1 MFRKLKIDTK
11 LLLLIGLLL
20 LLLAISV
27 VISISG
33 LSTTVHNGEEMAAGN
48 RLRGELLAREVDH
61 LNWSK
66 QVSLFLTDPHVDELT
81 VQLDHTQCA
90 LGKWLYGS
98 GRQEAEALVPGLK
111 EDLKKIELPHQ
122 HLHESAQKIKQVY
135 KTADAQLPQF
145 LTAKEMDHVSWV
157 NKVQQAIITG
167 DKDLNVQFDPTQ
179 CGFGKFLYG
188 QKAEETRRDHPEIGE
203 LLEAL
208 KEPHQQLH
216 HSGKAIAEL
225 LRQGNKQRAI
235 TLFNDEITPT
245 LYQTRVLL
253 RQAGKLAA
261 DALSG
266 QKQAQ
271 LIFSKETQQHLV
283 DVQKLMHDMDKVV
296 QANIMSDTVMIST
309 AVMTR
314 KEIIAIGVIAL
325 ILGLSLGY
333 FISRSITKPLHRA
346 FSVVEKYGK
355 GDTSDQDLPLGDAIN
370 CSDMFNCGQKDC
382 PSYGKEGHCWVE
394 TGSFGAN
401 PVCKHLT
408 DGTHQDCREC
418 KAYQAKDEITE
429 LGSVLIGMAHSLQS
443 RSELAEAI
451 AEGDLT
457 QEVSISSPNDKLGH
471 ALKTML
477 EGLREMVGGIQ
488 TAGEQIAAG
497 SGEVSDASQALS
509 QGATESAS
517 SLEEVTAS
525 MNEMS
530 GKVKDSA
537 EHANAAS
544 QLASDAQKSAEN
556 GDTQMDEMVS
566 AMGAINE
573 SSQNISKI
581 IKVIDEIAFQTNLLA
596 LNAAVEAARA
606 GQHGKG
612 FAVVAEEVRNLAA
625 RSAKAAK
632 ETAEMIEGSTS
643 LTERGSQIA
652 QQTSEALKE
661 IMSGTTKVSTL
672 LEEIA
677 IASNEQAQGI
687 EQVTVGLSQIDKV
700 TQQNT
705 ATAEE
710 SAAAAEELSSQ
721 AAQMR
726 EMLKKFKVSEN
737 SGPRPPMLTM

>member
-1 MFRKLKIDTK
+1 MFKNLKIDTK

-20 LLLAISV
+20 LFLAATV
-27 VISISG
+27 VISIVG

-81 VQLDHTQCA
+81 VQLDHGECA
-90 LGKWLYGS
+90 LGQWLYGP
-98 GRQEAEALVPGLK
+98 GRQEAEALVPELK
-111 EDLKKIELPHQ
+111 DDLKKIERPHQ
-122 HLHESAQKIKQVY
+122 HLHESAQKIKQVF
-135 KTADAQLPQF
+135 KAADAELPQF
-145 LTAKEMDHVSWV
+145 ITEKEMDHVSWV

-167 DKDLNVQFDPTQ
+167 DKNLNVQFDPTQ

-188 QKAEETRRDHPEIGE
+188 PKAAETARSNPEISK
-203 LLEAL
+203 LFEAL
-208 KEPHQQLH
+208 KAPHEQLH
-216 HSGKAIAEL
+216 HRGKEIADL
-225 LRQGNKQRAI
+225 LRQGKKQQAI
-235 TLFNDEITPT
+235 ELFNEEISPT
-245 LYQTRVLL
+245 LLKTRLLL
-253 RQAGKLAA
+253 RQAGTLATE
-261 DALSG
+261 ALKG
-266 QKQAQ
+266 QDQAQ
-271 LIFSKETQQHLV
+271 LIFSKETQQHLA

-346 FSVVEKYGK
+346 FAVVEMYGK
-355 GDTSDQDLPLGDAIN
+355 GDTSDQNLPLGDAIN
-370 CSDMFNCGQKDC
+370 CSDMFKCGQRDC
-382 PSYGKEGHCWVE
+382 PSYGKEGHCWVD

-418 KAYQAKDEITE
+418 KAFQARDEITE
-429 LGSVLIGMAHSLQS
+429 LGSVLVGMAHSLQS

-457 QEVSISSPNDKLGH
+457 QDVAITSSNDQLGH

-530 GKVKDSA
+530 GKVKESA
-537 EHANAAS
+537 EHADTAS

-556 GDTQMDEMVS
+556 GDAQMDEMVS

-581 IKVIDEIAFQTNLLA
+581 IKLIDEIAFQTNLLA

-632 ETAEMIEGSTS
+632 ETAEMIEGSTL

-652 QQTSEALKE
+652 QQTSDALKE
-661 IMSGTTKVSTL
+661 IMTGTTKVSIL

-687 EQVTVGLSQIDKV
+687 EQVTVGLAQIDKV

-710 SAAAAEELSSQ
+710 SAAAAEELSGQ

-726 EMLKKFKVSEN
+726 EMLKKFKVRNDST
-737 SGPRPPMLTM
+737 PRPSMLTM

>member
-1 MFRKLKIDTK
+1 MLNRLKIDTK
-11 LLLLIGLLL
+11 MI
-20 LLLAISV
+20 LLAGSILALMAATL
-27 VISISG
+27 VISITG
-33 LSTTVHNGEEMAAGN
+33 LSTTVKNGKEMAAGN
-48 RLRGELLAREVDH
+48 KLRGELLAREVDH

-66 QVSLFLTDPHVDELT
+66 HVSLFLTDPTIKTLD

-90 LGKWLYGS
+90 LGKWLYGP
-98 GRQEAEALVPGLK
+98 GRQQAEELVPQLASLLK
-111 EDLKKIELPHQ
+111 QVEHPHQ
-122 HLHESAQKIKQVY
+122 LLHESAKEIKQHFQP
-135 KTADAQLPQF
+135 ADPSLPQF
-145 LTAKEMDHVSWV
+145 MTEKEMDHVSWV
-157 NKVQQAIITG
+157 NKVQQAIIQG
-167 DKDLNVQFDPTQ
+167 DKNLSVQFDPTQ

-188 QKAEETRRDHPEIGE
+188 DRAQKTGEEHPEIGRI
-203 LLEAL
+203 LESL
-208 KEPHQQLH
+208 KEPHEQLH
-216 HSGKAIAEL
+216 SQGKAIAEL
-225 LRQGNKQRAI
+225 LRQGKRQQAI
-235 TLFNDEITPT
+235 DLFNAEITPN
-245 LYQTRVLL
+245 LIATRKLL
-253 RQAGKLAA
+253 REAEHLAST
-261 DALSG
+261 ALQG
-266 QKQAQ
+266 QQEAHD
-271 LIFSKETQQHLV
+271 IFSQKTQQHLSE
-283 DVQKLMHDMDKVV
+283 VQSLMHEMDKVV
-296 QANIMSDTVMIST
+296 QANIMSDTLMISA
-309 AVMTR
+309 AVSTR
-314 KEIIAIGVIAL
+314 QEIIIIGIIAL
-325 ILGLSLGY
+325 ILGLSLAY
-333 FISRSITKPLHRA
+333 FISRSITRPLQRA
-346 FSVVEKYGK
+346 FAVVEQYGK
-355 GDTSDQDLPLGDAIN
+355 GDTSDQDLPLGEAIN
-370 CSDMFNCGQKDC
+370 CSEMFKCGQKDC
-382 PSYGKEGHCWVE
+382 PSYGKVGHCWVE

-418 KAYQAKDEITE
+418 KAFQAKDEITE
-429 LGSVLIGMAHSLQS
+429 LGSVLVGMAHSLRS

-451 AEGDLT
+451 AQGDLT
-457 QEVSISSPNDKLGH
+457 QEVTISSPNDQLGH
-471 ALKTML
+471 ALKEML
-477 EGLREMVGGIQ
+477 SGLRDMVGGIQ

-497 SGEVSDASQALS
+497 AGEVSDASQALS

-544 QLASDAQKSAEN
+544 RLASESQKSAEK
-556 GDTQMDEMVS
+556 GDSQMDEMVS
-566 AMGAINE
+566 AMEEINL

-632 ETAEMIEGSTS
+632 ETAEMIEGSAT
-643 LTERGSQIA
+643 LTARGAQIA

-661 IMSGTTKVSTL
+661 IMAGTTKVSTL

-677 IASNEQAQGI
+677 IASSEQAQGI
-687 EQVTVGLSQIDKV
+687 SQVTIGLAQIDTV

-726 EMLKKFKVSEN
+726 EMLQKFTIKKDAS
-737 SGPRPPMLTM
+737 PRPPMLGM